1 MSGAAYMKKND
12 IILIVVLII
21 LSIASVFILRF
32 SREEGRSLL
41 VLIDKEEYKTFD
53 LSEDT
58 TFRIDHEDGGFN
70 VFQIKDGY
78 VEMISASCPD
88 KIDILTKKIHYDKE
102 TIKCLPNRVF
112 LQISGGEISEVDS
125 VVN

>member
-78 VEMISASCPD
+78 VE
-88 KIDILTKKIHYDKE
+88 
-102 TIKCLPNRVF
+102 
-112 LQISGGEISEVDS
+112 
-125 VVN
+125 